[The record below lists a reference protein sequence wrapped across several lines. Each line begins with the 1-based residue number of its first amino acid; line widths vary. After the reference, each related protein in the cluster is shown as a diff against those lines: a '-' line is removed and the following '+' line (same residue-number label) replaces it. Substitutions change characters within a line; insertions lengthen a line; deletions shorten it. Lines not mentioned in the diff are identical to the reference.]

1 MIISGNNYKRNK
13 TKLLTANLKIV
24 LFWQTLQIGKSH
36 PQFPLSLPFFSR
48 IIFQLS
54 PQLMVVAF
62 LSKRYKLKIREKD
75 FPSWQNYKASQE
87 DLDGRYSCPFD
98 TEDESHIDTDSGA
111 GRQIKPV
118 SLDIPLACLN
128 DYLLG
133 FLSLQPN
140 IGKREIKLSLISF
153 QFYKQWWKTSH
164 QTSSSVSTHPLTR
177 ISTKEIPAR
186 LSSSSSGVSSFMKF
200 PMEYI
205 SIHFSAFSITI
216 IYTPLILT

>member
-1 MIISGNNYKRNK
+1 
-13 TKLLTANLKIV
+13 
-24 LFWQTLQIGKSH
+24 
-36 PQFPLSLPFFSR
+36 
-48 IIFQLS
+48 
-54 PQLMVVAF
+54 MVVAF
-62 LSKRYKLKIREKD
+62 LSKRYKWKISGEGLSFLVELQSLTRRPWWKV
-75 FPSWQNYKASQE
+75 Q
-87 DLDGRYSCPFD
+87 LPFWHWGWKPYWYGEWSRK
-98 TEDESHIDTDSGA
+98 T
-111 GRQIKPV
+111 KPV
-118 SLDIPLACLN
+118 SLDIALACLN

-177 ISTKEIPAR
+177 ISTKEIPSR

-216 IYTPLILT
+216 VYTPLILT